1 MQIFINSLTLSRII
15 LAPLIFICIV
25 HWQYFGFAIL
35 LFIFASI
42 SDFFDGYLAR
52 RYKLTSELGRILD
65 PIADKVLVAFALVAI
80 ALHLNSILI
89 GLGTSV
95 IISRELWV
103 SALREMN
110 AIQGNINA
118 TKVTFLAKIKTTIQL
133 VSISGYTLSFYLNS
147 SILEFLS
154 HFALLLA
161 IIITLKTG
169 LEYSLLS
176 FIHKVGSSDDPS
188 QSIHSKN

>member
-15 LAPLIFICIV
+15 FAPVIFICIV

-65 PIADKVLVAFALVAI
+65 PIADK
-80 ALHLNSILI
+80 ILI
-89 GLGTSV
+89 VFGLIAITLYLESFYIGMASSA
-95 IISRELWV
+95 IIAREFWV

-110 AIQGNINA
+110 AANNNSDA

-133 VSISGYTLSFYLNS
+133 SAIGGYILAFYFAS
-147 SILEFLS
+147 AFIEFLS
-154 HFALLLA
+154 HFVLLLA
-161 IIITLKTG
+161 LVISIKTG
-169 LEYSLLS
+169 LEYSRSS
-176 FIHKVGSSDDPS
+176 FAIQQPK
-188 QSIHSKN
+188 

>member
-1 MQIFINSLTLSRII
+1 MKKVINLLTVSRII
-15 LAPLIFICIV
+15 FAPMVFFCIL
-25 HWQYFGFAIL
+25 QLEYFGIAFML
-35 LFIFASI
+35 LIIASI
-42 SDFFDGYLAR
+42 SDFLDGYLAR
-52 RYKLTSELGRILD
+52 KFELTSELGRIMD

-80 ALHLNSILI
+80 SLHLSSILI
-89 GLGTSV
+89 GLATSV

-133 VSISGYTLSFYLNS
+133 ASITGYILSFYLNS
-147 SILEFLS
+147 SLLEFLS

-161 IIITLKTG
+161 VIITLKTG
-169 LEYSLLS
+169 LEYSFLS
-176 FIHKVGSSDDPS
+176 FNNNVSR
-188 QSIHSKN
+188 SKNTSE

>member
-1 MQIFINSLTLSRII
+1 MSRII
-15 LAPLIFICIV
+15 FAPMVFLCIL
-25 HWQYFGFAIL
+25 QFEYFGIACML
-35 LFIFASI
+35 LIFASI
-42 SDFFDGYLAR
+42 SDFLDGSLAR
-52 RYKLTSELGRILD
+52 KFELTSELGRIMD

-176 FIHKVGSSDDPS
+176 FIHNAGSSDDPS